1 MILYGYPKNAT
12 KGGREMEAN
21 KIRAK
26 IKEYG
31 LNQNSVAE
39 KIGIS
44 ANSLSR
50 KLCGKQDFTLT
61 EVVALCE
68 VLKIENPQEVF
79 LN

>member
-1 MILYGYPKNAT
+1 
-12 KGGREMEAN
+12 MEAN

-26 IKEYG
+26 IKEHG

-50 KLCGKQDFTLT
+50 NLCGKQDFTLT